1 MSDLPQSFDAVGPK
15 QSWNIFIFLY
25 RSTEKVWFV
34 SGFFFFFQIYSY
46 NTLKKLLKSVKYES
60 MILYWTTKWVRN
72 YLGTVTEIRMF
83 ILSRKTQDTVCSKA
97 FKQEDCSTAGWY
109 LAEEAWWYVHI
120 FILYI
125 NIWQRTTICSQ
136 CVYHQC

>member
-15 QSWNIFIFLY
+15 QSWNIFSFFLQKY
-25 RSTEKVWFV
+25 WEGLV
-34 SGFFFFFQIYSY
+34 SLRFFL
-46 NTLKKLLKSVKYES
+46 NLKLQYFKKAFKTVKYES
-60 MILYWTTKWVRN
+60 MILYWTTKWVWN
-72 YLGTVTEIRMF
+72 YLRTVTEIRTF

-109 LAEEAWWYVHI
+109 LAEQAWWYVHI